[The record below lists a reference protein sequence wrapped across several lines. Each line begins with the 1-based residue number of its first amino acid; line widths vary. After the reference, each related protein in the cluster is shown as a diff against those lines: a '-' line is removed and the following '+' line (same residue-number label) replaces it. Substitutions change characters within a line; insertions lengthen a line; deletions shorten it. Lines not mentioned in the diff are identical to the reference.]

1 METINL
7 LHAKLHR
14 VRITERRPD
23 YVGSLGIDSRWMKKV
38 GILPLQEIHC
48 WNVTRGTRWITY
60 ALAAKPGSKEISP
73 NGACALLCED
83 GDILII
89 GAFKQRNVAD
99 VRSEGHRARVLIFG
113 ADNEAA
119 EYVEQDV
126 TVDGDDFEF
135 TSRTSLLSDAS
146 KPVQAA
152 AGAAA

>member
-23 YVGSLGIDSRWMKKV
+23 YVGSLGIDSRWMKQV

-83 GDILII
+83 EDILII
-89 GAFKQRNVAD
+89 GAFKQRNVAE
-99 VRSEGHRARVLIFG
+99 VHSHGHRAKVLIFG
-113 ADNEAA
+113 ANNEAA

-126 TVDGDDFEF
+126 TVHGDDFEF
-135 TSRTSLLSDAS
+135 TSRSSLLTNALTDVPLA
-146 KPVQAA
+146 V
-152 AGAAA
+152 GAVA